1 MPPSQETETAPS
13 FPSRTRR
20 RRGVRGA
27 APVVGLTISGHSPV
41 MDTRMLS
48 PKQAAAHA
56 GCGRTSIMRA
66 LSSGNLKALR
76 DNEGNWQISLPELE
90 DWMSMRRS
98 PDRHYPAMTESRSAV
113 IPVDTPET
121 LARMA
126 AAEARAEIL
135 AKQVED
141 LKQDRDRLAG
151 MLEKSLESGT
161 RGARGP
167 LGWFDRL
174 LGRT

>member
-1 MPPSQETETAPS
+1 
-13 FPSRTRR
+13 
-20 RRGVRGA
+20 
-27 APVVGLTISGHSPV
+27 
-41 MDTRMLS
+41 MLS

-66 LSSGNLKALR
+66 LSSGSLKAMR
-76 DNEGNWQISLPELE
+76 DNEGNWQISLPALE
-90 DWMSMRRS
+90 DWMSLRRS
-98 PDRHYPAMTESRSAV
+98 PDRHSPAMTEGHSAV

-141 LKQDRDRLAG
+141 LRQDRDRIAG
-151 MLEKSLESGT
+151 MLEKALDSGSRRT
-161 RGARGP
+161 RT

>member
-1 MPPSQETETAPS
+1 MPPSQKKETAPS
-13 FPSRTRR
+13 FLSRTRR

-27 APVVGLTISGHSPV
+27 APVVGLTVSGHSPV
-41 MDTRMLS
+41 MDARMLS

-66 LSSGNLKALR
+66 LSSGSLKAMR
-76 DNEGNWQISLPELE
+76 DNEGNWRISLSALE
-90 DWMSMRRS
+90 DWMSMRTH
-98 PDRHYPAMTESRSAV
+98 DRHQPVMAERQAMV

-121 LARMA
+121 LAKLA
-126 AAEARAEIL
+126 AAEARASLL
-135 AKQVED
+135 AGQVED
-141 LKQDRDRLAG
+141 LKRDRDRLAG

-161 RGARGP
+161 RGP